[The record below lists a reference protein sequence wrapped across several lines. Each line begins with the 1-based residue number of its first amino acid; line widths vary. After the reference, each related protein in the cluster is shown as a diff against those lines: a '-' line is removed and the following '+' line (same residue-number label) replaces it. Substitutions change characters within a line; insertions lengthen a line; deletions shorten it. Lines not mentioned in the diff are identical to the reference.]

1 MVVTFRRPLLC
12 SAAGMRATTL
22 ARICDGRLAHHYHAS
37 WKALLWDC
45 YGQVLGPRCY
55 LPKLA
60 DCLCRHPDA
69 WIRLHPHFIWQATE
83 SYLEGGNAFGLV
95 TTDLAHIMAVL
106 FIVVFVLNGGVS
118 MSHAWHMIGPR
129 LFGNRSKDNR
139 LQKFALVVR
148 DFVRQNPRRA
158 QWLISGQ
165 FVVALSYA
173 SKQTRKGPLGATRSH
188 CATAIRT
195 SAIHQP
201 LQPYPTPTMDRPGVV
216 APPAKVCR
224 EDRSQNFD
232 FSNRK

>member
-1 MVVTFRRPLLC
+1 
-12 SAAGMRATTL
+12 MRATTL
-22 ARICDGRLAHHYHAS
+22 ARVELRRSPCSPLPRFLEGAPVG
-37 WKALLWDC
+37 LLWPSSRATLLPSEARRLSLQTPGCLD
-45 YGQVLGPRCY
+45 PPAPAFY
-55 LPKLA
+55 LA
-60 DCLCRHPDA
+60 SH
-69 WIRLHPHFIWQATE
+69 Q

-148 DFVRQNPRRA
+148 DFSSDKIRGVL

-201 LQPYPTPTMDRPGVV
+201 LATVPHPHHGQAGGGR
-216 APPAKVCR
+216 APRQSVP
-224 EDRSQNFD
+224 
-232 FSNRK
+232 